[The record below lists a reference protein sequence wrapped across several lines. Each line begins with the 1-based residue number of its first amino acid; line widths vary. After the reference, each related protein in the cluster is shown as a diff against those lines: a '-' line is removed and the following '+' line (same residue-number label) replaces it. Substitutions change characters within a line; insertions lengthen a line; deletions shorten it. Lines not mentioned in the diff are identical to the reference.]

1 MAAAAE
7 LADAEL
13 RWRSYIVP
21 EAARLQTVL
30 DGRTRSVEVLS
41 AENARQV
48 ERSRRQSDL
57 GATLGSDARQFA
69 AGLASYR
76 DYLELNKRQ
85 VPNHVRGPAY
95 SVRHATLGHGHPA
108 VGHDT
113 GSGP

>member
-1 MAAAAE
+1 LTITAGAREGVAAARRAAEHSPRWRERRVAGRESMAAAAE

-48 ERSRRQSDL
+48 ERSRR
-57 GATLGSDARQFA
+57 
-69 AGLASYR
+69 
-76 DYLELNKRQ
+76 
-85 VPNHVRGPAY
+85 
-95 SVRHATLGHGHPA
+95 
-108 VGHDT
+108 
-113 GSGP
+113 